1 MMRKTLALVAILP
14 LLLVSVPSLTRA
26 ATAQGIGPAGDAAKP
41 SVGVVLAERPDGKVS
56 GTAFVVADRLAL
68 TADHVVRGARRIQI
82 KFPNQSA
89 VEAKVV
95 GGNEKADVATL
106 SIPSLPIRP
115 LPLGDSRRV
124 FETQRIVVIGFPR
137 VDTLGNLTPT
147 VTLGVVTAV
156 QPVLLHMDMPINPGN
171 AGAPVLNRGGEVIG
185 LLRVVPGGQ
194 QESINFATDIE
205 AAKLLVGP
213 VAAALPPAPGG
224 APGSPGSPP
233 GPDAYKIFP
242 GQGIGPIK
250 LGMDI
255 TSAIKLIGNPKS
267 THPNTADSTVD
278 FYWYDP
284 ARTEGGYRLTVRSG
298 FITTIGVWLDARY
311 VTAGALHTRGGGGG
325 GDSGVS
331 QGKVESVMGRP
342 TRIETRR
349 GPEGEQLAHG
359 LVYESRGVTF
369 WIVDDAR
376 TVGSPPTS
384 YLEMTQNTLHPA
396 QMSSLTLLRLHD
408 EVVEIV
414 VQKARGSA

>member
-1 MMRKTLALVAILP
+1 M
-14 LLLVSVPSLTRA
+14 
-26 ATAQGIGPAGDAAKP
+26 
-41 SVGVVLAERPDGKVS
+41 
-56 GTAFVVADRLAL
+56 
-68 TADHVVRGARRIQI
+68 
-82 KFPNQSA
+82 
-89 VEAKVV
+89 
-95 GGNEKADVATL
+95 
-106 SIPSLPIRP
+106 
-115 LPLGDSRRV
+115 
-124 FETQRIVVIGFPR
+124 
-137 VDTLGNLTPT
+137 DT
-147 VTLGVVTAV
+147 
-156 QPVLLHMDMPINPGN
+156 PVNPGN

-185 LLRVVPGGQ
+185 LLRVGPGGE
-194 QESINFATDIE
+194 QESINFATDID

-213 VAAALPPAPGG
+213 VAAALPPAPAR
-224 APGSPGSPP
+224 APGSAGSPP

-242 GQGIGPIK
+242 GQGIGPIT

-349 GPEGEQLAHG
+349 GAEGEQLAHG

-396 QMSSLTLLRLHD
+396 QMSTLTLLRLHD

>member
-1 MMRKTLALVAILP
+1 MRKTLALVAILP
-14 LLLVSVPSLTRA
+14 FLLVSVPSLTMV

-124 FETQRIVVIGFPR
+124 FESQRIVVIGFPR
-137 VDTLGNLTPT
+137 VDTLGNPTPT
-147 VTLGVVTAV
+147 LTAGVVTAV
-156 QPVLLHMDMPINPGN
+156 QPVLLHMDTPVNPGN

-185 LLRVVPGGQ
+185 ILRVVPGGE
-194 QESINFATDIE
+194 QESINFATEID

-213 VAAALPPAPGG
+213 AAAALPPAPAG
-224 APGSPGSPP
+224 APGAPASPP
-233 GPDAYKIFP
+233 GPDAHMIFP

-255 TSAIKLIGNPKS
+255 TTAIKFIGNPKS
-267 THPNTADSTVD
+267 THPNTAESTVD

-284 ARTEGGYRLTVRSG
+284 ARAEGGYRLTARSG
-298 FITTIGVWLDARY
+298 IITSIGIWLDARY

-331 QGKVESVMGRP
+331 QGRVEAVMGRP
-342 TRIETRR
+342 TRIETRK

-369 WIVDDAR
+369 WVVDDAR
-376 TVGSPPTS
+376 TVGNPPTS
-384 YLEMTQNTLHPA
+384 YLELTMNTMHPA
-396 QMSSLTLLRLHD
+396 TMSTLTLLHLHD

-414 VQKARGSA
+414 VQKARGST

>member
-14 LLLVSVPSLTRA
+14 FLLVSVPSVTRA
-26 ATAQGIGPAGDAAKP
+26 ATVQGIGPAGDAAKP

-147 VTLGVVTAV
+147 VTPGVVTSV
-156 QPVLLHMDMPINPGN
+156 QPVLLHMDAPVNPGN

-185 LLRVVPGGQ
+185 LLRVVPGGE
-194 QESINFATDIE
+194 QESINFATEVD

-213 VAAALPPAPGG
+213 VVAALPPAG

-242 GQGIGPIK
+242 GQGIGRIK

-255 TSAIKLIGNPKS
+255 TTAIKLIGNPKS

-359 LVYESRGVTF
+359 LGYESRGVTF

-376 TVGSPPTS
+376 TVGGPPTS

-396 QMSSLTLLRLHD
+396 QMSTLSLLRLHD

>member
-1 MMRKTLALVAILP
+1 MMRRTLAVVAILP
-14 LLLVSVPSLTRA
+14 FLVVSVPSLTRI
-26 ATAQGIGPAGDAAKP
+26 ATAQNIGTAVAAAAP
-41 SVGVVLAERPDGKVS
+41 SVGVVLAERPNGKVS

-124 FETQRIVVIGFPR
+124 FESQRIVVIGFPR
-137 VDTLGNLTPT
+137 ADALGNPTPT
-147 VTLGVVTAV
+147 VTAGVVTSV
-156 QPVLLHMDMPINPGN
+156 QPVLLHMDTPVNPGN
-171 AGAPVLNRGGEVIG
+171 AGAPVLNRGGEVVGIF
-185 LLRVVPGGQ
+185 RVVPGGE
-194 QESINFATDIE
+194 QESINFATEID
-205 AAKLLVGP
+205 AAKLIVGP
-213 VAAALPPAPGG
+213 VAAALPPAPAG

-242 GQGIGPIK
+242 GHGIGPIK

-255 TSAIKLIGNPKS
+255 TTAIKLIGSPKS

-284 ARTEGGYRLTVRSG
+284 ARAEGGYLLTARSG
-298 FITTIGVWLDARY
+298 FITSVGIWLDSRY

-331 QGKVESVMGRP
+331 QGRVEAVMGHP
-342 TRIETRR
+342 TRTETRR
-349 GPEGEQLAHG
+349 GPEGEILAHG
-359 LVYESRGVTF
+359 LVYESHGVTF
-369 WIVDDAR
+369 WVVDDAR
-376 TVGSPPTS
+376 TIGNPPTS
-384 YLEMTQNTLHPA
+384 YLELTQNTLHPA
-396 QMSSLTLLRLHD
+396 TISNLTLLHLHD

-414 VQKARGSA
+414 VQKARGSV